1 MIESIIDKDIELL
14 IFLNNLGTSQWD
26 GFWLF
31 VTNKFSAIPLYII
44 LLYLVFKY
52 YGLKKTIVLLLF
64 VILLITF
71 SDQTSNLFKYGFK
84 RLRPCHDENIADLIR
99 LVKARCGGLYSYFS
113 AHASNAMAIA
123 VFFSLLLKDKLK
135 YLPYFLIIWAL
146 VVAYSRVY
154 IGVHFPLDILT
165 GIVIGG
171 VYATL
176 SYKLF
181 KLFERKI
188 LFRINTFI

>member
-14 IFLNNLGTSQWD
+14 IFLNNLGTTQWD

-44 LLYLVFKY
+44 LLYFTFKY
-52 YGLKKTIVLLLF
+52 YGLKRTVVLLLF
-64 VILLITF
+64 IVLLIAA

-84 RLRPCHDENIADLIR
+84 RLRPCHDENIEPLIR

-123 VFFSLLLKDKLK
+123 VFFSFILKMK
-135 YLPYFLIIWAL
+135 YKIFTVILIVWAL
-146 VVAYSRVY
+146 LVAYSRVY
-154 IGVHFPLDILT
+154 IGVHYPLDITT
-165 GIVIGG
+165 GILFGLLYG
-171 VYATL
+171 TL
-176 SYKLF
+176 FSMLLKVF
-181 KLFERKI
+181 SKK
-188 LFRINTFI
+188 FIH